1 MREGDS
7 GNAFYLICKGDVE
20 ISKNNQFIT
29 KIGAGKYFGE
39 SVFSKEDVKRSASV
53 TAISTVE
60 CISLHK

>member
-1 MREGDS
+1 M
-7 GNAFYLICKGDVE
+7 E